1 MKMELM
7 QNIAKVEANAESANK
22 ALSERLDNCID
33 VSNQLKS
40 TMDSNHSEIMAFLMN
55 KSKPSARDET
65 PNQAHSRSTSPPMF
79 GQYQPHPS
87 SYYHHGISP
96 QSFNYDMSPG
106 GPNATSR
113 IHQNTTTTSGSS
125 KSSTPSHNIVI
136 NMSSTGSN

>member
-22 ALSERLDNCID
+22 ALSARLDDCID

-65 PNQAHSRSTSPPMF
+65 PNQAHSSTSRTHLLIITTAYLRNLLTMTCLLVVQMQLHAFIKILPLLVVAVKVA
-79 GQYQPHPS
+79 
-87 SYYHHGISP
+87 HHLI
-96 QSFNYDMSPG
+96 
-106 GPNATSR
+106 
-113 IHQNTTTTSGSS
+113 IL
-125 KSSTPSHNIVI
+125 
-136 NMSSTGSN
+136 